1 MAFPALSARG
11 SSKRMRRDQPISES
25 LVVLR
30 RGLIRRTVVGRKFM
44 VSSQLALI
52 ANEESAIPPV
62 TMPDL
67 VSLCKA

>member
-1 MAFPALSARG
+1 
-11 SSKRMRRDQPISES
+11 MRRDQPISES

>member
-1 MAFPALSARG
+1 M
-11 SSKRMRRDQPISES
+11 
-25 LVVLR
+25 VLR